1 MNHCQVDPR
10 QALRPPEEQCRQLAA
25 RIVASREFVR
35 ATKQRD
41 FLLYV
46 VDRKLCG
53 FPEDVTETLIGHRVY
68 GRPASYDAGNDSIVR
83 TEARTLRKR
92 LERYF
97 EGEGIEEPIVI
108 DIPCGG
114 YLSVFLPRV
123 EPFQAPVPSP
133 AVAETW
139 PSRRKW
145 MWLGSAVTGAA
156 VLLGGR
162 NRSFFLLRDN
172 PTTFTPGA
180 VQLESSDS
188 ALNAGLS
195 APSNVR

>member
-1 MNHCQVDPR
+1 MGESCQVDPR

-25 RIVASREFVR
+25 RILASREFLR

-97 EGEGIEEPIVI
+97 QGE
-108 DIPCGG
+108 
-114 YLSVFLPRV
+114 
-123 EPFQAPVPSP
+123 
-133 AVAETW
+133 
-139 PSRRKW
+139 
-145 MWLGSAVTGAA
+145 
-156 VLLGGR
+156 
-162 NRSFFLLRDN
+162 
-172 PTTFTPGA
+172 
-180 VQLESSDS
+180 
-188 ALNAGLS
+188 
-195 APSNVR
+195 